1 MITMGENYSFCID
14 NKGINGLTGRKWKY
28 ISDSEPDG
36 EEITSTYL
44 QLYVSLNTISF
55 GQTFELSEE
64 EFLESDI
71 TDEIFKPIHYFK
83 SLFPIRYYKIVE
95 DNFSEIISNSTNSN
109 FTVSIGVPHK
119 LDAINKT
126 QDTYLYN
133 YPRYF
138 HETLKDSDYMLN
150 IYGNTKISG
159 IDGNSVA
166 LSVKVNDYKSIDN
179 TYKTNISIGTDAIL
193 NNNSNTFTIDGDIYS
208 DKLNYK
214 DDLGNYLNVSNVFAN
229 TVEDITSNII
239 PHVMSYTYI
248 HTSNLNNNF
257 NTDTDLD
264 NGIFNLNLIP
274 LIPYENFAIPE
285 VPIMNQ
291 RITEYYHI
299 GVGAEGK
306 VNEIETNPYKYLQEY
321 NDDMFYFRD
330 EDMPFIENNLIDRE
344 DRGYHYIVFEGAE
357 NEDKTYDLI
366 INDEIQVEY
375 LAVGGGAGGGL
386 IDKKYVGIHWRW
398 RQFDYANLGTYNS
411 DRETI
416 IKVYPNEINGNLYNQ
431 NINPD
436 AASYT
441 GNNKKWYDFINVLN
455 DFTLFE
461 KTGQLDY
468 TLEDLDTF
476 FGSYDFGLNWQNKGN
491 AVPDDGIELINDDI
505 KSILDMS
512 TDAIII
518 LTDEDPDIITKIP
531 KNLNINHYIVNN
543 DGYYFQPVSD
553 TIRNNLYK
561 TRILLEESA
570 TSYGYYYPSIESGG
584 SGGEVRIS
592 TGNTFIS
599 ESELTITIGKGGQGS
614 GIIDYTTVPHDDIRS
629 ATNIPLQSSGS
640 DTIIDT
646 KLGDDYLIVIN
657 GGGIDIID
665 STSYTNNFNFDK
677 EGKDIGLTTY
687 PDDIYRLFGF
697 PFDNDFITYTY
708 GSRDTDTNKI
718 FIAGGGG
725 GKDNTNNSLD
735 GGKGGGGGGGATGNA
750 PENSGGGGGFGEGLW
765 GNGAS
770 GLIIMRYRFIEKHD
784 YEDLPINTDKV
795 KSYLEFDWDNQQWFL
810 NPYVANTSN
819 DLVNRIIL
827 TSNQISRNI
836 YNTSNNLISHITQST
851 SNLLD
856 NIVDTSNYIYDVHT
870 NQKKFIIDYQT
881 DYDIIHHNISNL
893 DASFVKTSELNI
905 DRIPNI
911 PITKFE
917 NLNLNTLYSP
927 KINDKILE
935 LTDHYYNINHYE
947 FIILKYDPDNNKD
960 GRTNYIVEFQTD
972 CEIDVLIIG
981 GGGAGGSS
989 QTGGGA
995 GGGGGGY
1002 IRLSNLKIIRGS
1014 KDTISVG
1021 RGGIAAEFPN
1031 KGNGVST
1038 SAFECQAFGG
1048 SKPTY
1053 QDPNISVGGSKG
1065 GVDKSAVERGESYTY
1080 FNENTSINFII
1091 SQSADTSKGGNFITS
1106 TDFPVTEASTIID
1119 YGTVQDNIKGNDGI
1133 TTSIFNNDIA
1143 AGVSANYD
1151 TTWCGGGGAARKYY
1165 QYTDGSGSI
1174 ISIDNEPES
1183 RKYGNLGSGGLGGGG
1198 PGAADTSYSD
1208 NSERISWGGNVWIK
1222 SNIFQ
1227 TTTKEDQIDIT
1238 KNNEDGQDGLS
1249 GTGGGGGGGY
1259 TKGGNGGS
1267 GIVII
1272 RINNK
1277 SGELDNGE
1285 ESTKVIPERGDRQ
1298 KGYLSFNYNSFSWQ
1312 MNPLDA
1318 INLDFNFDT
1327 IYSNIVNI
1335 SNNLAIDIN
1344 ERLYN
1349 NLHSLD
1355 SHSTIINPRIMTNGS
1370 FANYTIEARHIFG
1383 FNKERF
1389 ANESGETVGD
1399 LYLLN
1404 DTSYY
1409 EQSDTYYDYL
1419 LKGSK
1424 LMSRSITN
1432 NNFVDNTITP
1442 DKIVFPLDANKLALA
1457 SISDDN
1463 ISGTIDY
1470 PVKIVPSE
1478 GNFIDISKFNNAYI
1492 DIDSLQIQ
1500 EEKFDGT
1507 VFITSNENSISKIN
1521 MNNLSNIIIDIDSL
1535 NTDTTTFENS
1545 STHIIADQQ
1554 NTIPLNVFT
1563 NLYIDYNLIEGYGT
1577 ADFKFDSVNLY
1588 SVSEYKIPVNY
1599 LDNIYID
1606 TVNIDANSLINT
1618 TAYLNTADG
1627 SKISPDIIG
1636 NLEIKPDQIDT
1647 SDPDKFFSRASVV
1660 TTADNKI
1667 DPTILPNVELSPD
1680 DLDFN
1685 IGTLNDVKI
1694 TRTEGQN
1701 YVDPNKINNSYINYN
1716 DIDLTTD
1723 KLNNVAIEAQLNSIN
1738 PNTLENINVYPNSI
1752 NFDFVSGLEW
1762 YELDS
1767 EPTIGIQLVDN
1778 LSLNNLLTEKPSLSF
1793 TQAEWETADITD
1805 LNKDNYVYT
1814 NGKYYKPK
1822 RYSIPT
1828 NIITDDDNKLYVSNI
1843 ESLTIKPEQI
1853 NNLDVVGARI
1863 ILDDTSEVKINPL
1876 QLDGALITITADQ
1889 LLTGPGYK
1897 LPVDTQ
1903 YNFGPNSIDPQLLP
1917 AITITSD
1924 MINAS
1929 SANKLNN
1936 VTIDGDIDVSILG
1949 TGIIIN
1955 GDIVS
1960 TQFSDKIDSAT
1971 ITKPVEVRYINLA
1984 NIINDVPII
1993 GEGKISGITN
2003 IYGGVDINYIND
2015 TIIDL
2020 TSVGTQINYL
2030 PGDKFSGT
2038 TTIYGNINANLIDNV
2053 SITIDSTTSFLPGTL
2068 LSGDVT
2074 ITGVVPATVISSPV
2088 KIQLSGGVIDADDFI
2103 LDNSI
2108 NSSKIANN
2116 IELSFSRVKFSDDSF
2131 FVDANYIKL
2140 ENATSY
2146 DNDILTLYAYKSLDA
2161 VPTWTNFELPFKVE
2175 SDNKISFIAKP
2186 FHNDANYS
2194 KLELKDNTDTN
2205 FEIRSYNTSS
2215 DDDIYLGDSTIDS
2228 DGTNGGTI
2236 IKNYNNKINFYIYNN
2251 DESTFINAMEF
2262 NKNFNK
2268 SFKPLHV
2275 SEIDQVSRIKFI
2287 DNSELTTAPNL
2298 LNSEKKLVM
2307 NNSDSG
2313 FNYSQSE
2320 DGETGEGFIHCNG
2333 IHAEFNITAYSI
2345 ITASDLNLK
2354 TDIKQ
2359 LDLNI
2364 DNILRLNPVSFK
2376 WKDSAK
2382 NNNDNFGFIA
2392 QELEQLF
2399 PELITNN
2406 GNNYKAV
2413 NYIGLIPYLVKHI
2426 QNLETRLQ
2434 KLEKKL

>member
-1119 YGTVQDNIKGNDGI
+1119 YGTVQYNIKGNEI
-1133 TTSIFNNDIA
+1133 
-1143 AGVSANYD
+1143 Y
-1151 TTWCGGGGAARKYY
+1151 
-1165 QYTDGSGSI
+1165 
-1174 ISIDNEPES
+1174 
-1183 RKYGNLGSGGLGGGG
+1183 
-1198 PGAADTSYSD
+1198 
-1208 NSERISWGGNVWIK
+1208 
-1222 SNIFQ
+1222 
-1227 TTTKEDQIDIT
+1227 
-1238 KNNEDGQDGLS
+1238 
-1249 GTGGGGGGGY
+1249 
-1259 TKGGNGGS
+1259 
-1267 GIVII
+1267 
-1272 RINNK
+1272 
-1277 SGELDNGE
+1277 
-1285 ESTKVIPERGDRQ
+1285 
-1298 KGYLSFNYNSFSWQ
+1298 FS
-1312 MNPLDA
+1312 
-1318 INLDFNFDT
+1318 
-1327 IYSNIVNI
+1327 V
-1335 SNNLAIDIN
+1335 
-1344 ERLYN
+1344 
-1349 NLHSLD
+1349 
-1355 SHSTIINPRIMTNGS
+1355 
-1370 FANYTIEARHIFG
+1370 
-1383 FNKERF
+1383 
-1389 ANESGETVGD
+1389 
-1399 LYLLN
+1399 
-1404 DTSYY
+1404 
-1409 EQSDTYYDYL
+1409 
-1419 LKGSK
+1419 
-1424 LMSRSITN
+1424 
-1432 NNFVDNTITP
+1432 
-1442 DKIVFPLDANKLALA
+1442 
-1457 SISDDN
+1457 
-1463 ISGTIDY
+1463 
-1470 PVKIVPSE
+1470 
-1478 GNFIDISKFNNAYI
+1478 
-1492 DIDSLQIQ
+1492 
-1500 EEKFDGT
+1500 
-1507 VFITSNENSISKIN
+1507 
-1521 MNNLSNIIIDIDSL
+1521 
-1535 NTDTTTFENS
+1535 
-1545 STHIIADQQ
+1545 
-1554 NTIPLNVFT
+1554 
-1563 NLYIDYNLIEGYGT
+1563 
-1577 ADFKFDSVNLY
+1577 
-1588 SVSEYKIPVNY
+1588 
-1599 LDNIYID
+1599 
-1606 TVNIDANSLINT
+1606 
-1618 TAYLNTADG
+1618 
-1627 SKISPDIIG
+1627 
-1636 NLEIKPDQIDT
+1636 
-1647 SDPDKFFSRASVV
+1647 
-1660 TTADNKI
+1660 
-1667 DPTILPNVELSPD
+1667 
-1680 DLDFN
+1680 
-1685 IGTLNDVKI
+1685 
-1694 TRTEGQN
+1694 TRTACLCWANQ
-1701 YVDPNKINNSYINYN
+1701 
-1716 DIDLTTD
+1716 T
-1723 KLNNVAIEAQLNSIN
+1723 KLSA
-1738 PNTLENINVYPNSI
+1738 
-1752 NFDFVSGLEW
+1752 
-1762 YELDS
+1762 
-1767 EPTIGIQLVDN
+1767 
-1778 LSLNNLLTEKPSLSF
+1778 
-1793 TQAEWETADITD
+1793 
-1805 LNKDNYVYT
+1805 
-1814 NGKYYKPK
+1814 
-1822 RYSIPT
+1822 
-1828 NIITDDDNKLYVSNI
+1828 SN
-1843 ESLTIKPEQI
+1843 
-1853 NNLDVVGARI
+1853 
-1863 ILDDTSEVKINPL
+1863 
-1876 QLDGALITITADQ
+1876 
-1889 LLTGPGYK
+1889 
-1897 LPVDTQ
+1897 
-1903 YNFGPNSIDPQLLP
+1903 
-1917 AITITSD
+1917 
-1924 MINAS
+1924 
-1929 SANKLNN
+1929 
-1936 VTIDGDIDVSILG
+1936 
-1949 TGIIIN
+1949 
-1955 GDIVS
+1955 
-1960 TQFSDKIDSAT
+1960 
-1971 ITKPVEVRYINLA
+1971 
-1984 NIINDVPII
+1984 
-1993 GEGKISGITN
+1993 
-2003 IYGGVDINYIND
+2003 
-2015 TIIDL
+2015 
-2020 TSVGTQINYL
+2020 
-2030 PGDKFSGT
+2030 
-2038 TTIYGNINANLIDNV
+2038 
-2053 SITIDSTTSFLPGTL
+2053 
-2068 LSGDVT
+2068 
-2074 ITGVVPATVISSPV
+2074 
-2088 KIQLSGGVIDADDFI
+2088 
-2103 LDNSI
+2103 
-2108 NSSKIANN
+2108 
-2116 IELSFSRVKFSDDSF
+2116 
-2131 FVDANYIKL
+2131 
-2140 ENATSY
+2140 
-2146 DNDILTLYAYKSLDA
+2146 
-2161 VPTWTNFELPFKVE
+2161 
-2175 SDNKISFIAKP
+2175 
-2186 FHNDANYS
+2186 
-2194 KLELKDNTDTN
+2194 
-2205 FEIRSYNTSS
+2205 
-2215 DDDIYLGDSTIDS
+2215 
-2228 DGTNGGTI
+2228 
-2236 IKNYNNKINFYIYNN
+2236 
-2251 DESTFINAMEF
+2251 
-2262 NKNFNK
+2262 
-2268 SFKPLHV
+2268 
-2275 SEIDQVSRIKFI
+2275 
-2287 DNSELTTAPNL
+2287 
-2298 LNSEKKLVM
+2298 
-2307 NNSDSG
+2307 
-2313 FNYSQSE
+2313 
-2320 DGETGEGFIHCNG
+2320 
-2333 IHAEFNITAYSI
+2333 
-2345 ITASDLNLK
+2345 
-2354 TDIKQ
+2354 
-2359 LDLNI
+2359 
-2364 DNILRLNPVSFK
+2364 
-2376 WKDSAK
+2376 
-2382 NNNDNFGFIA
+2382 
-2392 QELEQLF
+2392 
-2399 PELITNN
+2399 
-2406 GNNYKAV
+2406 
-2413 NYIGLIPYLVKHI
+2413 
-2426 QNLETRLQ
+2426 
-2434 KLEKKL
+2434 